1 MNNRKP
7 YEDLANLYFNKV
19 LLKEEVDLRGR
30 SINFT
35 YFPHLFSHAVKN
47 PKFHRG
53 MNIQS
58 KEVLNGTAKEIYD
71 EFTPL
76 SETDIHVKKELSR
89 LSHYLNPVDMSKP
102 EEPPI
107 NDEEFDDEGIDDE
120 DALGIDD
127 NAPIR

>member
-19 LLKEEVDLRGR
+19 LLREEVDLRGQ
-30 SINFT
+30 IIDFT
-35 YFPHLFSHAVKN
+35 YFPHLFNHAVKN
-47 PKFHRG
+47 G
-53 MNIQS
+53 MGVKSVQVPNA
-58 KEVLNGTAKEIYD
+58 TAKEIYNA
-71 EFTPL
+71 FSPL
-76 SETDIHVKKELSR
+76 AETDVHVKKELAR

-120 DALGIDD
+120 GIDDEDALGIDD
-127 NAPIR
+127 TAPIR